1 MRSPIFPPAPWMA
14 AVVAAA
20 ALLPPAS
27 AALAASNPAAETK
40 QIIAPRQAGQWSIT
54 GWGKAGN
61 PSHCIAERRP
71 TAGAP
76 VQFGLVR
83 LPDMY
88 RIVLV
93 SDEWALSPGSV
104 LPVDLNAA
112 PVFRSEA
119 NAVAVSPKAMI
130 IELGG
135 NTTFMQKLATAP
147 TLEVKTAQ
155 AVYRFRLEGFSTAIS
170 EVDSCLA
177 AIKPNSHPASA
188 PGVAS
193 RLPAAPEESRVTNGG
208 LIEEHTFLTVRNAKG
223 SYRLEALLVRPAA
236 ATGRL
241 PIALI
246 THGKNL
252 TPLENEAIHADWMAP
267 QARDFAARGWLAVVV
282 IRRGYGASDGVPGVA
297 LGGAYMACG
306 NADLVRG
313 FEVEADDLAGALQ
326 AVSTR
331 PDADASRV
339 LAVGQS
345 FGGGTVLAF
354 AARKPAGLIGV
365 VNVSGGVRRQEA
377 SGVCDYNALIAA
389 MDSFGNRTRVP
400 TLWLYSENDTLF
412 PPEIVNR
419 MHDVYV
425 VAGGRAQLKMF
436 PPVGKEGHALF
447 ADVTGR
453 AQWLPALDA
462 FLLANHMPN
471 ANVARLDEVKRAPG
485 LAPLKREFIEQ
496 YLAMP
501 MPKVLAVSPNGT
513 VSWYIHTSGLDAARK
528 GALGSCREKSGRE
541 CTVVMEDDNL
551 VRPMVT
557 SATTVNIS
565 AR

>member
-331 PDADASRV
+331 PDADASR
-339 LAVGQS
+339 A
-345 FGGGTVLAF
+345 GGGTV
-354 AARKPAGLIGV
+354 
-365 VNVSGGVRRQEA
+365 VRRRHRARLCGPQ
-377 SGVCDYNALIAA
+377 
-389 MDSFGNRTRVP
+389 
-400 TLWLYSENDTLF
+400 
-412 PPEIVNR
+412 
-419 MHDVYV
+419 
-425 VAGGRAQLKMF
+425 AGGPDRGGQCVWRGSAAGSERGLRLQCPDRRHGQLRQ
-436 PPVGKEGHALF
+436 PHARSHPVAL
-447 ADVTGR
+447 
-453 AQWLPALDA
+453 
-462 FLLANHMPN
+462 
-471 ANVARLDEVKRAPG
+471 
-485 LAPLKREFIEQ
+485 
-496 YLAMP
+496 
-501 MPKVLAVSPNGT
+501 
-513 VSWYIHTSGLDAARK
+513 
-528 GALGSCREKSGRE
+528 CRE
-541 CTVVMEDDNL
+541 
-551 VRPMVT
+551 
-557 SATTVNIS
+557 
-565 AR
+565 